1 MKRHSGSC
9 LRQFRTTQMNTFKTK
24 GLVLRE
30 YEAGESDKRLV
41 LLCKGTGLLM
51 VYARGARKAKSK
63 FLAASQMLT
72 YGDYV
77 LADGKRFV
85 SMAQADVIESFYP
98 IRQDYT
104 RLCYAQYVLEICEK
118 TIPSRTP
125 CDEVLRLLL
134 KTLQHISKDTPGAVS
149 VFLFRFF
156 LFNGLEPEMNC
167 CCICGCAEPS
177 GSAGV
182 SRLFC
187 EEGIVC
193 HNCQRRGASK
203 TSMLLSYSAGEAVRY
218 ILGADLK
225 QAFLFKAE
233 ESVLEEL
240 ALASCLCLRGHFP
253 IKLQTEL

>member
-1 MKRHSGSC
+1 MK
-9 LRQFRTTQMNTFKTK
+9 TAKMNTFKTK

-41 LLCKGTGLLM
+41 LLCKGAGLLM

-77 LADGKRFV
+77 LADGKQFV
-85 SMAQADVIESFYP
+85 SVAQADVIENFYP

-118 TIPSRTP
+118 IIPGRTP
-125 CDEVLRLLL
+125 CDELLRLLL

-167 CCICGCAEPS
+167 CCFCGEVEPPDND
-177 GSAGV
+177 GVFGFFCDEGMLCRGCKKRGV
-182 SRLFC
+182 SKAC
-187 EEGIVC
+187 
-193 HNCQRRGASK
+193 
-203 TSMLLSYSAGEAVRY
+203 MPLSYSARQAVRY
-218 ILGADLK
+218 ILESDLR
-225 QAFLFKAE
+225 QAFLFSADE
-233 ESVLEEL
+233 DVLEEL
-240 ALASCLCLRGHFP
+240 VKASRLCFLGHF
-253 IKLQTEL
+253 QVELRVDV